1 MAYRL
6 DEDHV
11 EEILADLD
19 VRERGGYVRTEI
31 DAHIGRAGR
40 KVGGGGRTHKAG
52 VVESACFGSRRYLVA
67 LSIKNVEAERLA
79 KELARERGTTVTGA
93 VIGALDD
100 ALRRT
105 RGRKVAPSIRDAI
118 LDISERC
125 AALPDLDTRT
135 ADEILGYDERG
146 GFG

>member
-1 MAYRL
+1 M
-6 DEDHV
+6 
-11 EEILADLD
+11 
-19 VRERGGYVRTEI
+19 
-31 DAHIGRAGR
+31 
-40 KVGGGGRTHKAG
+40 
-52 VVESACFGSRRYLVA
+52 A

-79 KELARERGTTVTGA
+79 RELAREQGVTVTRA
-93 VIGALDD
+93 IIAALED

-118 LDISERC
+118 QEVAERC

-146 GFG
+146 VFR

>member
-1 MAYRL
+1 M
-6 DEDHV
+6 
-11 EEILADLD
+11 
-19 VRERGGYVRTEI
+19 
-31 DAHIGRAGR
+31 
-40 KVGGGGRTHKAG
+40 
-52 VVESACFGSRRYLVA
+52 A

-79 KELARERGTTVTGA
+79 KELAKERGTTVTGA
-93 VIGALDD
+93 VISALDD

-105 RGRKVAPSIRDAI
+105 RGRKIAPSIRDAI

-135 ADEILGYDERG
+135 AEEILGYDDRG